1 MKIIKQA
8 VEIGNGA
15 AVYVPK
21 EYKGKNDTIILPDGI
36 YDIKKRILSELIDYM
51 DNILGVYLYGSYAR
65 GEHTKESDI
74 DILIIVKDKDENI
87 KKILKNEFSLD
98 ARIATL
104 DSIKKSLKD
113 IPLLIYPII
122 KESIVWINPTLLDEL
137 KKYKLDYKKLKW
149 NFDEIKRTI
158 KIVEDFINLDDEISS
173 SHIYSLL
180 MRIRLC
186 FIIECL
192 LKEKIFSNKGVYN
205 LLKDNKFSSSEINKF
220 FKIYREV
227 RENNESKEKISKE
240 EILKLLNF
248 LKEYSHKIENESKK
262 KTKKRN

>member
-21 EYKGKNDTIILPDGI
+21 EYKGKNVTIILPDGI

-113 IPLLIYPII
+113 IPLLI
-122 KESIVWINPTLLDEL
+122 
-137 KKYKLDYKKLKW
+137 
-149 NFDEIKRTI
+149 
-158 KIVEDFINLDDEISS
+158 KILFFIS
-173 SHIYSLL
+173 
-180 MRIRLC
+180 
-186 FIIECL
+186 
-192 LKEKIFSNKGVYN
+192 
-205 LLKDNKFSSSEINKF
+205 
-220 FKIYREV
+220 
-227 RENNESKEKISKE
+227 
-240 EILKLLNF
+240 
-248 LKEYSHKIENESKK
+248 
-262 KTKKRN
+262 

>member
-1 MKIIKQA
+1 M
-8 VEIGNGA
+8 
-15 AVYVPK
+15 
-21 EYKGKNDTIILPDGI
+21 
-36 YDIKKRILSELIDYM
+36 
-51 DNILGVYLYGSYAR
+51 
-65 GEHTKESDI
+65 
-74 DILIIVKDKDENI
+74 
-87 KKILKNEFSLD
+87 
-98 ARIATL
+98 
-104 DSIKKSLKD
+104 
-113 IPLLIYPII
+113 
-122 KESIVWINPTLLDEL
+122 
-137 KKYKLDYKKLKW
+137 
-149 NFDEIKRTI
+149 
-158 KIVEDFINLDDEISS
+158 DDEISS